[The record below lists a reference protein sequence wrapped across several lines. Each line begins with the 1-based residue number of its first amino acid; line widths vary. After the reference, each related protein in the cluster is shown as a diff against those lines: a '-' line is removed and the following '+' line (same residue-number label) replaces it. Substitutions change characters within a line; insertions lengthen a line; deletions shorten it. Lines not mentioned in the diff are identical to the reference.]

1 MFNYKLWREG
11 KEGRKQSGEE
21 VSEKVRERTVTQIAE
36 ETFCL
41 KSDLAVKR
49 LRIAQKGRP
58 FCLSLSYTDLSE
70 RKRIAFK
77 FRFERAVSREQ
88 KTHFHTD

>member
-1 MFNYKLWREG
+1 MFNYKPWREG
-11 KEGRKQSGEE
+11 KEGKE

-49 LRIAQKGRP
+49 LRIAQNGRP
-58 FCLSLSYTDLSE
+58 FFFFLSLVHGPLGAQAY
-70 RKRIAFK
+70 
-77 FRFERAVSREQ
+77 RFQVQ
-88 KTHFHTD
+88 V